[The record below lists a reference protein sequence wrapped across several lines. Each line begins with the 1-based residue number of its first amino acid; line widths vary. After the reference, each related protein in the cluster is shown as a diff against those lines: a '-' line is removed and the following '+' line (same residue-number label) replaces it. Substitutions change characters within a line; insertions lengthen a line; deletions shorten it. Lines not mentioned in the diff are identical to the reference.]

1 MNMWSLWIV
10 AGLLAVLSLGQI
22 LWLTVETQT
31 GVAVYGLPDDLCREV
46 AAGGQMSVAEAVR
59 IYTACRDG
67 AGVRSGALR
76 PVGERMPVDPR
87 GGPALQGVPHDVRMG
102 METAPPSVRLPHA
115 GPSLPRLGL
124 EGAPRRPY
132 LDRHDRHSQVMVTW
146 GLPTRVTRTTKASEV
161 REQQVYE
168 GGVLDGTRFPSFRNG
183 VLTAVETRR
192 V

>member
-67 AGVRSGALR
+67 AGVR
-76 PVGERMPVDPR
+76 
-87 GGPALQGVPHDVRMG
+87 
-102 METAPPSVRLPHA
+102 
-115 GPSLPRLGL
+115 
-124 EGAPRRPY
+124 
-132 LDRHDRHSQVMVTW
+132 
-146 GLPTRVTRTTKASEV
+146 
-161 REQQVYE
+161 
-168 GGVLDGTRFPSFRNG
+168 
-183 VLTAVETRR
+183 
-192 V
+192 